1 MPSISNFPCFHS
13 NDIFTHLA
21 AGPAAGVTV
30 VTPNRRLAGD
40 LKREFNLAQTAGGIA
55 AWESADILPISA
67 FTERLYQDALY
78 SGQAPGLPMLLTP
91 AQEDVLWEDIVY
103 RSEAGAVLL
112 SIPETAKLAR
122 EAWMLAHGWQLM
134 PRLGNFPLNEDG
146 RAFRD
151 WANLFERTTRRT
163 RRIDRARLFELASE
177 LCRRPE
183 TRKPKRLVYYG
194 FDIITPQQA
203 TFLVSL
209 EEAGCEVLPAEP
221 LRRDPQSVNVGR
233 AACSDPEDEIRRAAA
248 WARACIEADS
258 AARVGIVV
266 PELSGRLDAIKRVF
280 GSVMQPDVQQSLPG
294 AARPVL
300 PFNVSLGVPLTS
312 FPIVRAAFLVLE
324 LGAMEVSFEQAS
336 ALLRSPFIRGGETEM
351 TVRARLDARL
361 RKRSDPAV
369 TLEQL
374 LVSVER
380 ECKGS
385 NIACPLL
392 AQSLSALV
400 QFKKAWS
407 GGRYPPSLLAKAMT
421 EALHAVGF
429 PGERELDSIEFQA
442 LKKWQEVI
450 ADFSVLDSVWPQTGY
465 GAAMSRL
472 RRMAGETLFQ
482 PETPE
487 VPIQILGVLEAA
499 GMSFDYL
506 WVMGLSDEAW
516 PSRSRP
522 NPFLPIELQR
532 SSNLP
537 QGSPAASLELAR
549 RLTRGW
555 LCAAGEVVL
564 SHSSLGNTRESAA
577 LAPSPLISGIAVR
590 DIALPAYASHRDLIR
605 RASQLERMIDDR
617 APALHGARIHGGV
630 AVIKDY
636 AACPFRALAIHR
648 FRAKGI
654 EAPSA
659 GLSAAERGTLA
670 HHMLAQVWSYLKT
683 RRALEIINEKDLEAV
698 LVDAA
703 KRAVS
708 HARQHRPATLSGRFA
723 EIEQRRLIRLAQ
735 AWLDEDRR
743 RGDFR
748 VAAVEAKHS
757 IEIAGLI
764 LTTRLDRVDEVG
776 DGRRII
782 IDYKTGTQSASAM
795 LGERLDEPQLPLYLL
810 GAEPDAAAVAF
821 AQIKAGD
828 VRFRALARDSDLLP
842 GVQAF
847 SESSFAREHGS
858 WEQLVSAWEI
868 DLARIAMGF
877 ASGDARVDP
886 KRSPQTCSN
895 CDVRFF
901 CRINERDERATAPL
915 IECEEGGE

>member
-1 MPSISNFPCFHS
+1 MSSISNFPCFHS

-21 AGPAAGVTV
+21 AGLTAGVTV
-30 VTPNRRLAGD
+30 VTPNRRLAEE
-40 LKREFNLAQTAGGIA
+40 LKREFNQAQAAGGLA

-67 FTERLYQDALY
+67 FIERLYQDALY

-103 RSEAGAVLL
+103 RSEAGAALL
-112 SIPETAKLAR
+112 SVPETAKLAR
-122 EAWMLAHGWQLM
+122 EAWILAHGWRFIS
-134 PRLGNFPLNEDG
+134 RLRSFPLNEDG
-146 RAFRD
+146 RTFLD
-151 WANLFERTTRRT
+151 WANIFERTMRRT
-163 RRIDRARLFELASE
+163 RRVDRARLFDLASE
-177 LCRRPE
+177 LCQRPE

-194 FDIITPQQA
+194 FDTITPQQA
-203 TFLVSL
+203 SFLASL

-221 LRRDPQSVNVGR
+221 PRRNRQNVKVSRVTCGD
-233 AACSDPEDEIRRAAA
+233 SEDEIRCAAV
-248 WARACIEADS
+248 WGRACIEANA

-266 PELSGRLDAIKRVF
+266 PELSSRLDAIKRVF

-294 AARPVL
+294 TPKAVP
-300 PFNVSLGVPLTS
+300 PFNISLGVPLTS
-312 FPIVRAAFLVLE
+312 CPIVRAAFLVLE
-324 LGAMEVSFEQAS
+324 LGSREVSFEQAS
-336 ALLRSPFIRGGETEM
+336 VLLRSPFIGGGETEM
-351 TVRARLDARL
+351 IERARLDARL
-361 RKRSDPAV
+361 RKRIDPVV

-374 LVSVER
+374 LHSIEWER
-380 ECKGS
+380 EG
-385 NIACPLL
+385 NGTACPLL
-392 AQSLSALV
+392 VQSLSALV

-407 GGRYPPSLLAKAMT
+407 AGRHRPSTLAKAMT
-421 EALHAVGF
+421 EALRTVGF
-429 PGERELDSIEFQA
+429 PGEREVDSIEFQA
-442 LKKWQEVI
+442 LKKWQEVV
-450 ADFSVLDSVWPQTGY
+450 ADFSILDSVWPQTGH
-465 GAAMSRL
+465 GAAISRL
-472 RRMAGETLFQ
+472 RRMAGEILFQ

-506 WVMGLSDEAW
+506 WVMGLSDEVW

-537 QGSPAASLELAR
+537 QGSPTASLEFAQ
-549 RLTRGW
+549 RLTGGW
-555 LCAAGEVVL
+555 LCAADEVIL
-564 SHSSLGNTRESAA
+564 SHPRLGNTRESAT

-590 DIALPAYASHRDLIR
+590 DLVLPVYVSHRDLIQ

-617 APALHGARIHGGV
+617 APALDRTRINGGA

-648 FRAKGI
+648 FRAEGI
-654 EAPSA
+654 ETPSA
-659 GLSAAERGTLA
+659 GLSAAVRGTLA
-670 HHMLAQVWSYLKT
+670 HHVLAQVWSYLKT
-683 RRALEIINEKDLEAV
+683 RRALDTIDVEDLEAV
-698 LVDAA
+698 LADAA
-703 KRAVS
+703 KRAISRV
-708 HARQHRPATLSGRFA
+708 RQHRPATLSGRFA
-723 EIEQRRLIRLAQ
+723 EIEQRRLTRLAR

-748 VAAVEAKHS
+748 VAAVEDKRS

-764 LTTRLDRVDEVG
+764 LTTRLDRVDEID

-795 LGERLDEPQLPLYLL
+795 LGERPDEPQLPLYLL
-810 GAEPDAAAVAF
+810 GAEPAAAAVAF

-847 SESSFAREHGS
+847 SESRFTREHGS
-858 WEQLVSAWEI
+858 WEQLVSAWEA
-868 DLARIAMGF
+868 DLTRIATGF

-886 KRSPQTCSN
+886 KRSWQTCSN
-895 CDVRFF
+895 CDLRSF
-901 CRINERDERATAPL
+901 CRINERDEGSIDPL
-915 IECEEGGE
+915 IEYEEGGE